1 MLEAIKKEGDK
12 AVEKTKKRITKEL
25 SSKKTVIFDNYTL
38 IKIKKSLGGI
48 LEIDAD
54 KLSLNAPPE
63 HIKTDLSMALFG
75 FAGLDSGGNDPKK
88 LAEVWARKIN
98 KTKNEFIENAQAFGP
113 YLNINLKKQKIYSLI
128 LNDISKLKNK
138 FGQSDLNAKKVA
150 VIDYSGPNIAKPIGV
165 GHLRSTIIG
174 QALANIYEATGYGVI
189 RDNYLGDWGTQ
200 FGKLVYAY
208 QKWGDKKKIAENPIK
223 ELNELYIKFHKEV
236 EKNPEIEDNA
246 RQIFQK
252 MEKEDSELIKLW
264 MKLRSIS
271 IAEFKKIYERLGI
284 KFDTYL
290 GESYFAEETDKIVDE
305 CLEKGLAKKDEETG
319 AIAVEDLEG
328 LPSFLLR
335 KKDDSGLYIT
345 RDLAALIFRM
355 EVFEPDDILYVVGE
369 EQSLHFRQLFA
380 LARALGYIDGMK
392 AKHIGFGLILSG
404 GEKMSTRKGTLIEL
418 EKLIKQS
425 VEKSKE
431 ILCQKNK
438 DLSDKEIEEISEI
451 VGLGAV
457 VYNDLRQSRQK
468 NISFDWDRMLDFEG
482 GSAVYLQYTVA
493 RINSILKKLN
503 AGEIEEKI
511 SKPVFEKDS
520 EVALARK
527 MMFFPQ
533 IILDAQKHNSPHLV
547 AVYLEELAQ
556 LFNHFYNE
564 VLVINTKDA
573 NLRLSRV
580 LLIKSVATVI
590 KNGLGL
596 LGVKTPEKI

>member
-1 MLEAIKKEGDK
+1 
-12 AVEKTKKRITKEL
+12 
-25 SSKKTVIFDNYTL
+25 
-38 IKIKKSLGGI
+38 
-48 LEIDAD
+48 
-54 KLSLNAPPE
+54 
-63 HIKTDLSMALFG
+63 
-75 FAGLDSGGNDPKK
+75 
-88 LAEVWARKIN
+88 
-98 KTKNEFIENAQAFGP
+98 
-113 YLNINLKKQKIYSLI
+113 
-128 LNDISKLKNK
+128 
-138 FGQSDLNAKKVA
+138 
-150 VIDYSGPNIAKPIGV
+150 
-165 GHLRSTIIG
+165 
-174 QALANIYEATGYGVI
+174 
-189 RDNYLGDWGTQ
+189 
-200 FGKLVYAY
+200 
-208 QKWGDKKKIAENPIK
+208 
-223 ELNELYIKFHKEV
+223 
-236 EKNPEIEDNA
+236 
-246 RQIFQK
+246 
-252 MEKEDSELIKLW
+252 
-264 MKLRSIS
+264 
-271 IAEFKKIYERLGI
+271 
-284 KFDTYL
+284 
-290 GESYFAEETDKIVDE
+290 
-305 CLEKGLAKKDEETG
+305 
-319 AIAVEDLEG
+319 
-328 LPSFLLR
+328 
-335 KKDDSGLYIT
+335 
-345 RDLAALIFRM
+345 
-355 EVFEPDDILYVVGE
+355 
-369 EQSLHFRQLFA
+369 
-380 LARALGYIDGMK
+380 
-392 AKHIGFGLILSG
+392 
-404 GEKMSTRKGTLIEL
+404 MSTRKGTLIEL